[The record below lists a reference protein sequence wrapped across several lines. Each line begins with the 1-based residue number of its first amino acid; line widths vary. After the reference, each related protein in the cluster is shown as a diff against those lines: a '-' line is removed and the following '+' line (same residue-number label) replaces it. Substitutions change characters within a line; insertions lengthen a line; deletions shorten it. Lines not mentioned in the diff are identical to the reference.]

1 MSLAQRIPEAVIE
14 NVRSQANILDVVGQ
28 FVQLQRSGKE
38 WFGLCPFHSE
48 KTPSFSVNEQKQFF
62 HCFSCNRGGNVF
74 SFLMELEDLSFPE
87 AVYRVAELENI
98 DIDQQYSPQNTAST
112 EQENSENGQLKHLYQ
127 TAAELYH
134 YILMQTKI
142 GQPALD
148 YLHQRGLDDALI
160 DEFNLGFAPEQ
171 KILAEYFSSHQ
182 LGDYQLHRKSGLF
195 IEKNDGTLTDR
206 FFNRVM
212 FPLRNA
218 SGQTIAFSGRAL
230 VRDERTP
237 KYLNSPET
245 VLFNKGRLLF
255 NFDKAKRLI
264 RKSGQVFLF
273 EGFMDVL
280 AAYQAGITNG
290 IASMGTS
297 LTDEQIYLLR
307 PIAKE
312 VLICYDGDDP
322 GQEATKRAITLLNEA
337 GHFTVKTVALPEKL
351 DPDEFVR
358 KYGAQAFQKNC
369 QENQI
374 TVLEFYLEY
383 FKKGRNLQ
391 TESGQLA
398 YITDV
403 LSQAAEVDDDLQ
415 VELTLTKLAREF
427 ALDKASLA
435 SQLRVLKQEAGSQ
448 RAKAHLESPLV
459 KVTNAEHYS
468 KVELAQRTLIHY
480 LLNEPNAYLYVAN
493 LPSFQFEN
501 VDYQALYLLIQGYFS
516 KYQTYI
522 GGQFLD
528 YLGDE
533 NLKKLVV
540 SIEME
545 DYGAYSEEELKDCI
559 YVIDNEAPLDTR
571 LASVKRELEQAKRQN
586 EPTKIMELTTQYI
599 ELVKLKQTVADDN
612 R

>member
-1 MSLAQRIPEAVIE
+1 MPQRVDRIE
-14 NVRSQANILDVVGQ
+14 ICR
-28 FVQLQRSGKE
+28 
-38 WFGLCPFHSE
+38 
-48 KTPSFSVNEQKQFF
+48 
-62 HCFSCNRGGNVF
+62 
-74 SFLMELEDLSFPE
+74 
-87 AVYRVAELENI
+87 
-98 DIDQQYSPQNTAST
+98 
-112 EQENSENGQLKHLYQ
+112 
-127 TAAELYH
+127 
-134 YILMQTKI
+134 
-142 GQPALD
+142 
-148 YLHQRGLDDALI
+148 
-160 DEFNLGFAPEQ
+160 
-171 KILAEYFSSHQ
+171 
-182 LGDYQLHRKSGLF
+182 LHRRQEA
-195 IEKNDGTLTDR
+195 EKNADEGREDNRHHNRRYADGYR
-206 FFNRVM
+206 YIGY
-212 FPLRNA
+212 A
-218 SGQTIAFSGRAL
+218 
-230 VRDERTP
+230 
-237 KYLNSPET
+237 
-245 VLFNKGRLLF
+245 
-255 NFDKAKRLI
+255 
-264 RKSGQVFLF
+264 
-273 EGFMDVL
+273 
-280 AAYQAGITNG
+280 
-290 IASMGTS
+290 
-297 LTDEQIYLLR
+297 
-307 PIAKE
+307 
-312 VLICYDGDDP
+312 GDDP

-448 RAKAHLESPLV
+448 RAKAQLESPLV